1 MRRFFALVSLLA
13 MVLVSGDAFSQEEIL
28 YLNGIEP
35 IFSISSPIAWKTS
48 KKSGVLIFQSKDK
61 GQQCWISQ
69 TQLDKPEQGVEK
81 AAVFAKKYMAAFEA
95 KKEETFTKN
104 KISYLKITG
113 VGKLG
118 NKDGNVT
125 MLFFKPSKK
134 ANEKVVVLVYF
145 APSRIAEQD
154 ASLKEIVSSIYPR

>member
-1 MRRFFALVSLLA
+1 MRKILALVTLLA
-13 MVLVSGDAFSQEEIL
+13 MVLVSREALSQEEIL

-48 KKSGVLIFQSKDK
+48 KKNGVLLFQSKDK
-61 GQQCWISQ
+61 GQQCWILQ
-69 TQLDKPEQGVEK
+69 TQLDAPSQGVEK
-81 AAVFAKKYMAAFEA
+81 AAIFAKKYLSFFEG

-104 KISYLKITG
+104 KISYLKISG

-118 NKDGNVT
+118 NKDGNATV
-125 MLFFKPSKK
+125 LFFKPSKK
-134 ANEKVVVLVYF
+134 AKEKVVVLIYF
-145 APSRIAEQD
+145 EPSYLAEQE

>member
-1 MRRFFALVSLLA
+1 MKRFFALVSLLA
-13 MVLVSGDAFSQEEIL
+13 MVLVSRDAFSQEEIL

-35 IFSISSPIAWKTS
+35 IFSISSPMAWKTS
-48 KKSGVLIFQSKDK
+48 KKNGVLLFQSKDK

-69 TQLDKPEQGVEK
+69 TQLDAPAQGVEK
-81 AAVFAKKYMAAFEA
+81 ANVIAKKYLSSFEG

-104 KISYLKITG
+104 KISYLKISG

-118 NKDGNVT
+118 GKDGNAT
-125 MLFFKPSKK
+125 LLFFKPSKK
-134 ANEKVVVLVYF
+134 AKEKVVVLIYF
-145 APSRIAEQD
+145 ESSHVAEQE